1 MVRKYVALLVLAFA
15 LIVFAAP
22 QVKAQGIGIGPQL
35 GWQKSSSAD
44 KGSLMYGAALRLK
57 LSPAIGIEGS
67 VNYRQEKYANGGLTV
82 RSWPVMVTGLI
93 YPIPVVYGAIGVGW
107 YNTTFDYSQE
117 LTLKNLANNT
127 QQNFGWHLGAG
138 LEVPLG
144 EAAWLTGDVR
154 YVFLN
159 YDFGQLATAASTG
172 SLSSKFYVITV
183 GLLFGFHN
191 Q

>member
-1 MVRKYVALLVLAFA
+1 MFKKYLALMIVLVFVASE
-15 LIVFAAP
+15 I
-22 QVKAQGIGIGPQL
+22 KAQGIGIGPQL

-44 KGSLMYGAALRLK
+44 NGALMYGAALRVK

-67 VNYRQEKYANGGLTV
+67 INYRQEKYADGGLTV

-117 LTLKNLANNT
+117 LTLKNLQNNT
-127 QQNFGWHLGAG
+127 TQNFGWHLGGG
-138 LEVPLG
+138 LELPLG
-144 EAAWLTGDVR
+144 KSAWLTGDIR

-159 YDFGQLATAASTG
+159 YDFGQLATQASTG
-172 SLSSKFYVITV
+172 DLSSNFFVITV
-183 GLLFGFHN
+183 GLLFGIHN
-191 Q
+191 

>member
-1 MVRKYVALLVLAFA
+1 MVKKYAALSVLLMLLF
-15 LIVFAAP
+15 IAP
-22 QVKAQGIGIGPQL
+22 QIKAQGIGIGPQL

-44 KGSLMYGAALRLK
+44 NGSLMYGAALRLK
-57 LSPAIGIEGS
+57 LSQAIGIEGS
-67 VNYRQEKYANGGLTV
+67 VNYRQEEYANGGLTI

-93 YPIPVVYGAIGVGW
+93 YPIPVVYGAVGVGW

-138 LEVPLG
+138 VEVPLG
-144 EAAWLTGDVR
+144 QAAWLTGDVR

-172 SLSSKFYVITV
+172 DLSSNFFVITV